1 MKSFIALALDS
12 AATASSTVESAF
24 MGYITQFG
32 KSYGTIAEYQL
43 RLEQFTRNYADVMQH
58 NASESSFKLG
68 FNQMS
73 DWTQEEYKAILTHK
87 PMPEETKNYQYFP
100 ETNAVA
106 NSVDWVSAGK
116 VQSIKDQGQC
126 GSCWA
131 FSAASALE
139 SAHAIKSGKLLSFS
153 EQQLVD
159 CSTAN
164 YGCNGGW

>member
-1 MKSFIALALDS
+1 
-12 AATASSTVESAF
+12 
-24 MGYITQFG
+24 
-32 KSYGTIAEYQL
+32 
-43 RLEQFTRNYADVMQH
+43 MQH

-87 PMPEETKNYQYFP
+87 PMPEEDKNYQYFP
-100 ETNAVA
+100 ETNAVS

-116 VQSIKDQGQC
+116 VQAIKDQKQC

-139 SAHAIKSGKLLSFS
+139 SAHAIKSGKLLSFA

-164 YGCNGGW
+164 HGCNGGW

>member
-1 MKSFIALALDS
+1 MKSFIALALAS
-12 AATASSTVESAF
+12 AATATSTVESAF

-32 KSYGTIAEYQL
+32 KSYGTVAEYQL

-87 PMPEETKNYQYFP
+87 PMPEEAKNYQYFP

-116 VQSIKDQGQC
+116 V
-126 GSCWA
+126 
-131 FSAASALE
+131 
-139 SAHAIKSGKLLSFS
+139 
-153 EQQLVD
+153 
-159 CSTAN
+159 
-164 YGCNGGW
+164 